1 MTKHTC
7 HTSIIG
13 HFENDN
19 DLGHYLAGLIEGDG
33 HFSKE
38 QLIISGH
45 KIINHY
51 LNHWSNR

>member
-1 MTKHTC
+1 MD
-7 HTSIIG
+7 